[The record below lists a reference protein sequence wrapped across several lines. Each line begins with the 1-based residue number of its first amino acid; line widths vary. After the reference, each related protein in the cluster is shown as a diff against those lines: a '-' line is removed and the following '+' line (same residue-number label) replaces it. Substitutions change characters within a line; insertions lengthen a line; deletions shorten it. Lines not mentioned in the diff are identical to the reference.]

1 MSRFSN
7 LVSGLRGADERDRI
21 LQVLNASCISG
32 EEALRDIVQGSTKP
46 EVTLL
51 LHEELHLTKLDASAL
66 AGVLCQPGKL
76 IDFYSH
82 PFHLTFSVK
91 FPLTAVHLTS
101 AVVCPFNSI
110 RVFIF
115 AYAVCFYLVS

>member
-7 LVSGLRGADERDRI
+7 LVSGLPEGGARDRI
-21 LQVLNASCISG
+21 LSTLNASNISS
-32 EEALRDIVQGSTKP
+32 EEELRAIVQGMARG

-101 AVVCPFNSI
+101 AVVCPFNI
-110 RVFIF
+110 
-115 AYAVCFYLVS
+115 C